1 MAIIEANNIT
11 TVINVLRTHLDVLW
25 AHQQIKYPQHNYIT
39 WPMVLKL
46 VQDVNQYYTCGI
58 LDVDDVASTVAGV
71 GGGNYQEQ
79 LQRSE
84 QHMLDLLAKVD
95 PVKNAILTHL
105 DIRREF
111 YNH

>member
-1 MAIIEANNIT
+1 
-11 TVINVLRTHLDVLW
+11 
-25 AHQQIKYPQHNYIT
+25 
-39 WPMVLKL
+39 MVLKL

-84 QHMLDLLAKVD
+84 QHMLDLLAK
-95 PVKNAILTHL
+95 
-105 DIRREF
+105 
-111 YNH
+111 

>member
-84 QHMLDLLAKVD
+84 QHMLDLLAKVRI
-95 PVKNAILTHL
+95 NS
-105 DIRREF
+105 
-111 YNH
+111 Y